1 MKERNSLIDNAK
13 STGSY
18 QVILEQSLTTQDKP
32 FLYEILIENDP
43 TIIQNSLIDLRP
55 KRVIEMLKMIKLLL
69 EQHIKL
75 GKGQDHCLSIACWL

>member
-55 KRVIEMLKMIKLLL
+55 KRVIELLKMIKLLL
-69 EQHIKL
+69 
-75 GKGQDHCLSIACWL
+75 